1 MRLSRRGL
9 ILGGAA
15 LLTACA
21 TTSRQGSLD
30 LASVSPVELPPVVTP
45 IEPVVAA
52 APRIVM
58 DPQGLIRKDLL
69 EAGLKALNGHGE
81 RVPNRDVMFLVD
93 FDRHSSQPRM
103 YRLKLDDGRVDMF
116 RTAHGRG
123 SDPMHTGFAQMFSN
137 VPESYTSS
145 VGSYVTAGM
154 STGVVH
160 NENVLLDGLDYSNS
174 RARER
179 AIIVHG
185 ADYCDPSYLR
195 RFGKLGRSNG
205 CFSVSNE
212 DLATLRPAMASGRL
226 IFAAH

>member
-1 MRLSRRGL
+1 
-9 ILGGAA
+9 
-15 LLTACA
+15 
-21 TTSRQGSLD
+21 
-30 LASVSPVELPPVVTP
+30 
-45 IEPVVAA
+45 
-52 APRIVM
+52 
-58 DPQGLIRKDLL
+58 
-69 EAGLKALNGHGE
+69 
-81 RVPNRDVMFLVD
+81 MFLVD

>member
-15 LLTACA
+15 MLTACA
-21 TTSRQGSLD
+21 TAGRQESLD
-30 LASVSPVELPPVVTP
+30 LASISPIELPPVVTP
-45 IEPVVAA
+45 IETVVAA
-52 APRIVM
+52 APKVVM

-69 EAGLKALNGHGE
+69 DAGLKALQGHGE

-185 ADYCDPSYLR
+185 ADYCQPSYLR
-195 RFGKLGRSNG
+195 QFGKLGRSNG

>member
-15 LLTACA
+15 MLTACA
-21 TTSRQGSLD
+21 TAGRQESLD
-30 LASVSPVELPPVVTP
+30 LASISPIELPPVVTP
-45 IEPVVAA
+45 IETVVAA
-52 APRIVM
+52 APKVVM

-69 EAGLKALNGHGE
+69 DAGLKALQGHGE

-185 ADYCDPSYLR
+185 ADYCQPSYLR
-195 RFGKLGRSNG
+195 QFGKLGRSNG

-212 DLATLRPAMASGRL
+212 DLAVLRPAMASGRL